1 METLGT
7 LLGVIAVYIGKEL
20 ILWFKRKNDTKKKP
34 LKLLKYISIGLEINR
49 VLTELRILTGA
60 NSAHVL
66 GYHNGT
72 IGFNGVSYQYISM
85 QYESTDK
92 TTMPMINNYQ
102 NIPAGQFSE
111 LMFKIHTEGFV
122 QISHNEDSVI
132 GRLHRTY
139 NVFSSYKFRIGNS
152 IANGTVSLSYY
163 NKEHTLTENELQ
175 LCYDKVFEIE
185 NLINRK

>member
-1 METLGT
+1 MKEFATLIGLT
-7 LLGVIAVYIGKEL
+7 IIYLGKEL
-20 ILWFKRKNDTKKKP
+20 LIWLKKRQEARRKP
-34 LKLLKYISIGLEINR
+34 LKLLKSISIGLEINR
-49 VLTELRILTGA
+49 CLTELRILTGA

-92 TTMPMINNYQ
+92 ITMPMINNYQ

-163 NKEHTLTENELQ
+163 NKDHTLTENELQ

>member
-7 LLGVIAVYIGKEL
+7 LLGVVLVYIGKE
-20 ILWFKRKNDTKKKP
+20 IIVWFKKQNDIKNKP
-34 LKLLKYISIGLEINR
+34 LKLLKSISVGLEVNR

-60 NSAHVL
+60 NSVHVL

-92 TTMPMINNYQ
+92 TTLPMISNYQ

-111 LMFKIHTEGFV
+111 LMYKIHTEGLV
-122 QISHNEDSVI
+122 KISHNEDSII
-132 GRLHRTY
+132 GRLHRSY
-139 NVFSSYKFRIGNS
+139 NVQSSYKFRIGDS

-163 NKEHTLTENELQ
+163 NTEHELTEKELA